1 LYPILYRLE
10 AQGQHLGLVGRTR
23 WTTSD
28 DASTSSPQPGR
39 KKLTQ
44 QRETWSVFMA
54 AVQRA
59 AGLEYA

>member
-1 LYPILYRLE
+1 LTP
-10 AQGQHLGLVGRTR
+10 A
-23 WTTSD
+23 
-28 DASTSSPQPGR
+28 GR

-44 QRETWSVFMA
+44 QRHTWSVFMA